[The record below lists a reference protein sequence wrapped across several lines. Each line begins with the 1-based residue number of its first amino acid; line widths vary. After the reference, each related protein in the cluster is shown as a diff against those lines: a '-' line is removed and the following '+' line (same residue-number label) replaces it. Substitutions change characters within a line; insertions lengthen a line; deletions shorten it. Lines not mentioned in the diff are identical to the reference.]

1 MENLNYC
8 VECRRISY
16 FNETCSYC
24 QSNHIKAIDKNAP
37 VNVIGTK
44 TKGRV
49 FNAKDGMVGIIC
61 TGVGNTKSI
70 KQFEAESLRKIL

>member
-1 MENLNYC
+1 MNNLNYC

-24 QSNHIKAIDKNAP
+24 QSSNIKAIDRKTP

-44 TKGRV
+44 IKGRV
-49 FNAKDGMVGIIC
+49 MNVKNGIVDILC
-61 TGVGNTKSI
+61 TGQGSKKTI
-70 KQFEAESLRKIL
+70 KQIEIENLRKIL